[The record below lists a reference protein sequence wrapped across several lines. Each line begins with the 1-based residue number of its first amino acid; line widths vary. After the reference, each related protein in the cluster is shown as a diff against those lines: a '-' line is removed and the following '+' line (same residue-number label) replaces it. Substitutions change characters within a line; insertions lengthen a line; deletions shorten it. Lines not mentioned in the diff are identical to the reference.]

1 MMINKLAVGEN
12 LSSFHIIRKN
22 IKMVNKEVNIK
33 KNEEKL
39 QKQENKN
46 LAIESA

>member
-1 MMINKLAVGEN
+1 MMIAKLAASEN

-22 IKMVNKEVNIK
+22 INMVNKEVNIK
-33 KNEEKL
+33 QNEEKR